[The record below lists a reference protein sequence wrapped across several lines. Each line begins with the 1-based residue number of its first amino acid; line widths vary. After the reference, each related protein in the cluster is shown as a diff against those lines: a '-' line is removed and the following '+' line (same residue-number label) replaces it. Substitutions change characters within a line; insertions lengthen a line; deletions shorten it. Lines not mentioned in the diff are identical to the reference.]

1 MSWRRRASS
10 PAFAEGWLNRLE
22 LMQAVIGD
30 DSRVANAF
38 EGVSVSPYEKAPGI
52 IATGRSQLRFK
63 QSEGHFPNWTGSI
76 FR

>member
-1 MSWRRRASS
+1 
-10 PAFAEGWLNRLE
+10 
-22 LMQAVIGD
+22 MQAVIGD